1 MISKSR
7 EKKCL
12 LSLFINILY
21 SQQDTM
27 NILKTEGFKFP
38 EMKESDAMFCSD
50 VAPEWAD
57 GEVCH
62 RCRTPFS
69 LLQRKVNINETLDV

>member
-1 MISKSR
+1 
-7 EKKCL
+7 
-12 LSLFINILY
+12 
-21 SQQDTM
+21 M

-62 RCRTPFS
+62 RCRVPFS
-69 LLQRKVNINETLDV
+69 LLQRKVNISETIDI